1 MIRDL
6 DDTIKKLLEDKA
18 PTDSELAVADI
29 SFEIPDD
36 TWQKTLNTLTVNCY
50 LYDIHENMDMRT
62 YEEIIQREMRN
73 SKLHAWRRKPPKR
86 LDCAYCITAWSKAN
100 TDPVLEEHRVL
111 SQVVEVLLKHP
122 TIPNDVLTGDL
133 VNQIRPYPTVIAS
146 QDGVKNKPEF
156 WGALDQ
162 RFKPSLSYV
171 ITLAMMLDEEPVITG
186 PAVETIEIETD
197 YCEDNLDKCK
207 A

>member
-6 DDTIKKLLEDKA
+6 DDTITKLLEDKA
-18 PTDSELAVADI
+18 PQGSELSLADV
-29 SFEIPDD
+29 SFEIPDEA
-36 TWQKTLNTLTVNCY
+36 WQNTLNTLTVNCY

-62 YEEIIQREMRN
+62 YEDIIQRELRN
-73 SKLHAWRRKPPKR
+73 TKIHAWRRKPPKR

-100 TDPVLEEHRVL
+100 TDPVLEEHTVL

-122 TIPNDVLTGDL
+122 TIPNEVLTGGL

-146 QDGVKNKPEF
+146 QDGLKNKPEF

-171 ITLAMMLDEEPVITG
+171 ITLAMMLDEEPVVSD
-186 PAVETIEIETD
+186 PAVETVEIETD
-197 YCEDNLDKCK
+197 HCDEGVGTCK